1 MKKKTESE
9 QLTATEELVSEA
21 VPLLQEAVETS
32 VGLMTAALALE
43 KKLQIQN
50 RRLGYIA
57 RYYPD
62 VHQDALEN
70 AGKEE
75 I

>member
-1 MKKKTESE
+1 MKKKNEPE

-21 VPLLQEAVETS
+21 VPLLQEALEMS

-43 KKLQIQN
+43 KKLQMQN

-70 AGKEE
+70 AGKEDF
-75 I
+75 

>member
-1 MKKKTESE
+1 MKKKNEQE
-9 QLTATEELVSEA
+9 QLTATEELVLEA
-21 VPLLQEAVETS
+21 APLLQKVAAIS
-32 VGLMTAALALE
+32 AGLMTAALALE
-43 KKLQIQN
+43 KKLQMQN

-62 VHQDALEN
+62 VHQDALKN

>member
-1 MKKKTESE
+1 MKKKNEQE
-9 QLTATEELVSEA
+9 QLTATEELVLEA
-21 VPLLQEAVETS
+21 APLLQEAFEMS
-32 VGLMTAALALE
+32 VGLITAALALE
-43 KKLQIQN
+43 KKLQMQN

-62 VHQDALEN
+62 VHQDALKN

>member
-1 MKKKTESE
+1 MKKKNEQE

-21 VPLLQEAVETS
+21 VPLLQEAFEMS

-43 KKLQIQN
+43 KKLQMQN

-70 AGKEE
+70 AGKEDF
-75 I
+75 

>member
-1 MKKKTESE
+1 MKKKTETE
-9 QLTATEELVSEA
+9 QLTATEELVSQA
-21 VPLLQEAVETS
+21 VPLLQQAAAVS
-32 VGLMTAALALE
+32 AGLMTAALALE
-43 KKLQIQN
+43 KKLQMQN

-70 AGKEE
+70 AGKEDF
-75 I
+75 

>member
-21 VPLLQEAVETS
+21 VPLLQETVEMS
-32 VGLMTAALALE
+32 VGLMTSALALE
-43 KKLQIQN
+43 KKLQMQN

-70 AGKEE
+70 AGKEDF
-75 I
+75 

>member
-1 MKKKTESE
+1 MKKKNEPE
-9 QLTATEELVSEA
+9 QLTATEELVLEA
-21 VPLLQEAVETS
+21 APLLQKAAAIS
-32 VGLMTAALALE
+32 AGLMTAALALE
-43 KKLQIQN
+43 KKLQMQN

-70 AGKEE
+70 AGKEDF
-75 I
+75 

>member
-21 VPLLQEAVETS
+21 VPLLQEAFETS
-32 VGLMTAALALE
+32 VGLMTAALSLE
-43 KKLQIQN
+43 KKLQMQN

-70 AGKEE
+70 AGKEDF
-75 I
+75 